1 MYGILLPIHS
11 LLRWAILVLILVCIV
26 KSLMGMISKK
36 PFGGS
41 DNKISLF
48 LMISAHTQLVVG
60 LILYFVSPRVVFSG
74 DAMKN
79 DVTRF
84 FTVEHI
90 FMMLIAIV
98 LITMGRILSKKATKD
113 SGKFK
118 RLFWFNLIALLV
130 IFAAIPW
137 PFMQVA
143 KDAAIGW
150 F

>member
-11 LLRWAILVLILVCIV
+11 FLRWAILVLILVCIV

-60 LILYFVSPRVVFSG
+60 LMLYFVSPYVNF
-74 DAMKN
+74 KN
-79 DVTRF
+79 VTVNPDTHF
-84 FTVEHI
+84 FTIEHAV
-90 FMMLIAIV
+90 MMLVAIV
-98 LITMGRILSKKATKD
+98 LITLGRTTSKRASTD
-113 SGKFK
+113 GGKFK
-118 RLFWFNLIALLV
+118 RLFWYNIVALLI
-130 IFAAIPW
+130 IFMAIPW
-137 PFMQVA
+137 PNMGMVHRP
-143 KDAAIGW
+143 W

>member
-11 LLRWAILVLILVCIV
+11 FLRWAILVLILVCIV

-60 LILYFVSPRVVFSG
+60 LILYFVSPIVSF
-74 DAMKN
+74 KN
-79 DVTRF
+79 VTASPDTHF
-84 FTVEHI
+84 FTIEHAV
-90 FMMLIAIV
+90 MMLAAIV
-98 LITMGRILSKKATKD
+98 LITLGRTTSKRASTD
-113 SGKFK
+113 AGKFK
-118 RLFWFNLIALLV
+118 RLFWYNIIALLI
-130 IFAAIPW
+130 IFMAIPW
-137 PFMQVA
+137 PNMGMVHRP
-143 KDAAIGW
+143 W